1 MGSKV
6 MSSKI
11 TASELDRSMSDV
23 LNRVAYQGESFI
35 IERGGREIA
44 RLEPVGPRPGVTA
57 REVADKLRYLSVP
70 EGLADDLEVI
80 RAGIPR
86 LGEPEWLR

>member
-11 TASELDRSMSDV
+11 TVSELDRSMSDV

-70 EGLADDLEVI
+70 EGFADDLEAI